1 MALISLAIKTESP
14 GSPIYRQTRIG
25 RNGRPFEIFKFRTM
39 YEDSDERLTGFL
51 RQNEHARREWK
62 RFLKLRND
70 PRVTRIGGFLRR
82 TSLDEL
88 PQLINVFL
96 GQMSLVGPR
105 PYLPEEVKSLP
116 KEKLV
121 FLRVLPGITGLWQVT
136 GRSDTAF
143 KYRLA
148 IDAWY
153 VRNWTLWLDIV
164 ILLKT
169 IKVVAMREGAY

>member
-1 MALISLAIKTESP
+1 MIESP
-14 GSPIYRQTRIG
+14 GSSIYRQTRIG
-25 RNGRPFEIFKFRTM
+25 RSGRPFEIFKFRTM
-39 YEDSDERLTGFL
+39 YEDSDRRLQEFL
-51 RQNEHARREWK
+51 RGNEKARKDWE
-62 RFLKLRND
+62 RFWKLRND
-70 PRVTRIGGFLRR
+70 PRVTKIGSFLRR

-88 PQLINVFL
+88 PQLVNVFL

-136 GRSDTAF
+136 GRSDTVF